1 MMPSINLSGRIVSAH
16 RRQIKI
22 PKDSRRRR
30 SQRFVF
36 SGESPSI
43 SAQLCN
49 SNNSSFEE
57 GTYGG
62 SESHSM
68 KRKRSEE
75 DDTDSDFYGFA
86 ADSLLFEEDQD
97 PLWNPLPSRD
107 GEGLGYTQTVG
118 TSASQASESALVP
131 EGNVNCRRSK
141 RKTQEESR
149 L

>member
-1 MMPSINLSGRIVSAH
+1 MKSPAYHPESNGQAERMINLSGRIVSAH

-62 SESHSM
+62 SKSHSK

-97 PLWNPLPSRD
+97 PLWNPCLLEMER
-107 GEGLGYTQTVG
+107 GLDTPRACSGR
-118 TSASQASESALVP
+118 ECEL
-131 EGNVNCRRSK
+131 
-141 RKTQEESR
+141 
-149 L
+149 